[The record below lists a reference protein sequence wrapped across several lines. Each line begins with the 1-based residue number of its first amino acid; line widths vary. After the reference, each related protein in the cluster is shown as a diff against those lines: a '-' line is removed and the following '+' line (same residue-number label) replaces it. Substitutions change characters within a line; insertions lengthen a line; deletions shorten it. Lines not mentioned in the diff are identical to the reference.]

1 MSGNQQG
8 REAGSAWLVPGVR
21 LLGEYQ
27 GSGFTE
33 PRYLVARGD
42 GQLLHVSRLLFLV
55 AATLRESLAPA
66 DAAERVSAAYGR
78 TLTPDGLVLLVEHKL
93 QPMGLAR
100 LDRPAYRGAAAPPAP
115 TSPPAPPPR
124 ATPLLALHF
133 RRVLVSPRA
142 TRAVAAALAPLF
154 HPGVVVAA
162 AAALLAADAWLLRGA
177 SLDAAVADT
186 LRTPPVML
194 LLLAILLASTLFH
207 EFGHAAACRYGG
219 ATPGPIGMA
228 LYIIYPAFY
237 TDVTQ
242 SYRLG
247 RAGRVRTD
255 LGGVYFNAIFALVL
269 TALYAQTSFAPL
281 LLAIVLVHLELVQ
294 QLLPLARLDG
304 YFIVADVIGV
314 PDLFS
319 RVGPILSSLVPGRA
333 TSPRVRE
340 LRPAARAVVT
350 VWVLTAVPVMVG
362 LLAWLVWR
370 LPSMSRSIWAAE
382 VAQWHEL
389 VAAVPAP
396 DPARAL
402 LAALSMILL
411 PLPLVGL
418 GLLLAGIARRI
429 LPLALR
435 LVGRAFS
442 SPQSPHT
449 AGRRSLEVTMSGSKP
464 APFLPMMESSGP
476 PPREARRP
484 AAADPSVAGLPAQTL
499 SDTPPATA
507 PPGLPGAAPSAPL
520 PAPSH
525 TAEEFTEA
533 AMLRHRP
540 RPAGRGWRRSLYSA
554 TRGAINLGP
563 GTDERR
569 ELELLSRVSTPVRGS
584 RRIVVISRKGGAGK
598 TTTALMLGHTFASHR
613 GDRVVALDANPDA
626 GSLAHRMRRETSRT
640 VTDLLDERTRIE
652 RYADM
657 RGYTSQAA
665 DTRLEVVASD
675 DDPRISHALG
685 EEEYRTAIDILDRH
699 YNLILVDTGTGIL
712 DSAIKG
718 ILAEADQIVV
728 VMPPALDGA
737 RVAAMTLDWL
747 EEHDHADLVRGA
759 VAVVNA
765 VHGRGDLEL
774 ERIDEHFVARC
785 SAVVHIPWDVTLQA
799 GAHTTLGD
807 LRRETRDAYLELAAA
822 VAAPFAGP
830 VPVGAGARH
839 ERTFP

>member
-1 MSGNQQG
+1 MPEGQQEQ
-8 REAGSAWLVPGVR
+8 RAESARLVPGVR

-27 GSGFTE
+27 GSGFVE
-33 PRYLVARGD
+33 PRYLVARSD

-55 AATLRESLAPA
+55 ASALRESVSPTS
-66 DAAERVSAAYGR
+66 AAQQVSAAYGR

-93 QPMGLAR
+93 QPMGLACV
-100 LDRPAYRGAAAPPAP
+100 DRPAHPRAAVPPAP
-115 TSPPAPPPR
+115 GPPSAPALR
-124 ATPLLALHF
+124 SKPLLTLRF
-133 RRVLVSPRA
+133 RRVLLSQGA
-142 TRAVAAALAPLF
+142 TRVVAAALAPLF
-154 HPGVVVAA
+154 TPVVVVALVGS
-162 AAALLAADAWLLRGA
+162 LLATDTWLVRSA
-177 SLDAAVADT
+177 SLDTAVADT

-194 LLLAILLASTLFH
+194 LLLAILLGSTLFH

-219 ATPGPIGMA
+219 ATPGAIGVA
-228 LYIIYPAFY
+228 LYVVYPAFY

-255 LGGVYFNAIFALVL
+255 LGGVYFNAISALAL
-269 TALYAQTSFAPL
+269 TALYAQTAYAPL
-281 LLAIVLVHLELVQ
+281 LLAIALVHLELVQ

-304 YFIVADVIGV
+304 YFIVADLIGV

-319 RVGPILSSLVPGRA
+319 RVGPILSSLVPGRGA
-333 TSPRVRE
+333 SPRVRE

-350 VWVLTAVPVMVG
+350 IWVLTAVPVMVG
-362 LLAWLVWR
+362 LLAVLVWR
-370 LPSMSRSIWAAE
+370 VPSTARTIWASE
-382 VAQWHEL
+382 VVQWHG
-389 VAAVPAP
+389 
-396 DPARAL
+396 L
-402 LAALSMILL
+402 LAALSTVDPPGVLLALLSIVLL

-418 GLLLAGIARRI
+418 GLLLVGVARRV
-429 LPLALR
+429 LPLAVR
-435 LVGRAFS
+435 L
-442 SPQSPHT
+442 
-449 AGRRSLEVTMSGSKP
+449 AGRPFHSSRGPKAAVPRSLEVTMS
-464 APFLPMMESSGP
+464 APS
-476 PPREARRP
+476 
-484 AAADPSVAGLPAQTL
+484 
-499 SDTPPATA
+499 
-507 PPGLPGAAPSAPL
+507 SAPL
-520 PAPSH
+520 PFPTETSAPMAQQAHQLEPSVPASPPPLERASATTPGPGPAPQPLAPH
-525 TAEEFTEA
+525 SAAEFTES
-533 AMLRHRP
+533 AMLRHRA
-540 RPAGRGWRRSLYSA
+540 RPAGRGWRRSLYAA
-554 TRGAINLGP
+554 TRGAVNLGP
-563 GTDERR
+563 GSDERR
-569 ELELLSRVSTPVRGS
+569 ELELQERVSTPIRGS

-613 GDRVVALDANPDA
+613 GDRVIALDANPDA
-626 GSLAHRMRRETSRT
+626 GSLAHRMRRETART
-640 VTDLLDERTRIE
+640 VTDLLDQRNRIE

-675 DDPRISHALG
+675 DDPRISQALG
-685 EEEYRTAIDILDRH
+685 EEDYRTAIDLLDRH

-785 SAVVHIPWDVTLQA
+785 SAVVHIPWDITLQA

-807 LRRETRDAYLELAAA
+807 LRRETRQAYLELAAA
-822 VAAPFAGP
+822 VAASFEGSVPAGTRAQR
-830 VPVGAGARH
+830 AGG
-839 ERTFP
+839 TS